1 MIVFSSLKEAI
12 SYKKECPFCN
22 SLLQFDNRDF
32 SNIYKP
38 YDRNLLFNLLG
49 DDLLVIDLDTEKL
62 DLLLSKNKQDSVN
75 YKYNG
80 LHYQRLILECQMC
93 FAFGYTL
100 QIQIDM
106 SNLKL
111 FNILLNTESLSYED
125 EKGILYE
132 IKNIYPS
139 SSTSFCYYDEK
150 VKHQRI
156 PLINLDLKNPLETI
170 NKIKKLILFS

>member
-62 DLLLSKNKQDSVN
+62 DLLLSKKLSVTD
-75 YKYNG
+75 
-80 LHYQRLILECQMC
+80 R
-93 FAFGYTL
+93 
-100 QIQIDM
+100 
-106 SNLKL
+106 
-111 FNILLNTESLSYED
+111 
-125 EKGILYE
+125 
-132 IKNIYPS
+132 
-139 SSTSFCYYDEK
+139 
-150 VKHQRI
+150 
-156 PLINLDLKNPLETI
+156 
-170 NKIKKLILFS
+170 KKLEEGFFCTLAYWLERSAKDFNDTLKRIRK